1 MNEDPLIH
9 TLADLVRLNSVNPAF
24 EGGQPE
30 AGIIGYIRS
39 FFEQRGL
46 ETSEQEVLPGRPNLI
61 VRLPGR
67 NPRRR
72 LVLEAHVDT
81 VSVKGMTIPPF
92 EPALADGR
100 LYGRGACDNKGGLAA
115 MMHALAWCRQEGLTP
130 PCEVWLAAV
139 VDEEA
144 GFRGVAKLCEGLS
157 AEAAVVAEPTQLRV
171 VIASKGVV
179 RLRIHTL
186 GRSAHSS
193 QPHLGVNAITMMARL
208 IVALEEDVS
217 RLAAQPH
224 PLLGPATASI
234 GLIRGG
240 VQVNTVP
247 DECSIDIDRRLLPG
261 EAAEEIVADYRR
273 IVAAVKSVTPGFEA
287 MVEPPSLIEEPL
299 DTPFH
304 SLPARLAAQILGELK
319 LDPTPASVPFCSDAG
334 KLDRHGVPSI
344 LFGPGSIDQAH
355 AAVEYVDCAQVRLAF
370 DFYRRFIER
379 FE

>member
-1 MNEDPLIH
+1 M
-9 TLADLVRLNSVNPAF
+9 
-24 EGGQPE
+24 
-30 AGIIGYIRS
+30 
-39 FFEQRGL
+39 
-46 ETSEQEVLPGRPNLI
+46 
-61 VRLPGR
+61 
-67 NPRRR
+67 
-72 LVLEAHVDT
+72 
-81 VSVKGMTIPPF
+81 
-92 EPALADGR
+92 
-100 LYGRGACDNKGGLAA
+100 
-115 MMHALAWCRQEGLTP
+115 
-130 PCEVWLAAV
+130 
-139 VDEEA
+139 
-144 GFRGVAKLCEGLS
+144 
-157 AEAAVVAEPTQLRV
+157 
-171 VIASKGVV
+171 
-179 RLRIHTL
+179 
-186 GRSAHSS
+186 
-193 QPHLGVNAITMMARL
+193 
-208 IVALEEDVS
+208 
-217 RLAAQPH
+217 
-224 PLLGPATASI
+224 
-234 GLIRGG
+234 
-240 VQVNTVP
+240 QVNTVP